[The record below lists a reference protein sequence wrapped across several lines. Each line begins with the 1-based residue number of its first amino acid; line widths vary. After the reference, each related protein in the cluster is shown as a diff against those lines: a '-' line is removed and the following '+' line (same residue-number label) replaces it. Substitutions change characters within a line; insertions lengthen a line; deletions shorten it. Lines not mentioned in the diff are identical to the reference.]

1 MYPYISITYLLL
13 IYYIPP
19 TIYSYHYVSCIYQN
33 QTLYIHQNNKNHRKE
48 QFAMNEVKDKKGEFR
63 CPETFKETYTN
74 YCKKNN
80 LNISEFIRDA
90 ITEKIERE
98 TSNTG
103 LSPKANILLINKQHN
118 ITLAF
123 SDVLPK
129 E

>member
-1 MYPYISITYLLL
+1 
-13 IYYIPP
+13 
-19 TIYSYHYVSCIYQN
+19 
-33 QTLYIHQNNKNHRKE
+33 
-48 QFAMNEVKDKKGEFR
+48 MNEVKDKKGEFR

-103 LSPKANILLINKQHN
+103 LSPKANILLINKLHN

-129 E
+129 EYLNHLEKEGFNEYQYHN